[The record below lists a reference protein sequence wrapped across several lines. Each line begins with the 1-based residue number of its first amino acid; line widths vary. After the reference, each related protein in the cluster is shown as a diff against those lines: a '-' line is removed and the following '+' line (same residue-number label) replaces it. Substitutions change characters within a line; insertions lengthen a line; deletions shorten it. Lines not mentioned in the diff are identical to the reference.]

1 MRCHLQ
7 ACPNNGLVYGAAGG
21 HGAPHIYSTR
31 RRLMDSYLY
40 ADDTVIYS
48 SNVGVKLSFLRW
60 WRRLFF
66 FSTFQPNFEK
76 EKKTKQQILKKVFVP
91 SNSGRDQLRSWEL
104 LRTGPP
110 CRVHLLVRL
119 GAQVNTA
126 LKQIHRWR
134 HQSPSSR
141 HFPSTHGAHGCSQRY
156 Q

>member
-21 HGAPHIYSTR
+21 HAAPHIYSTR

-76 EKKTKQQILKKVFVP
+76 EKQNKTTNLKKSFC
-91 SNSGRDQLRSWEL
+91 SFKFRSWSTQEL
-104 LRTGPP
+104 GTSTDWPSMQSSSTGQTGRAGQSCAQTNTQVETPKSFEQTFP
-110 CRVHLLVRL
+110 INPWGSRL
-119 GAQVNTA
+119 
-126 LKQIHRWR
+126 
-134 HQSPSSR
+134 
-141 HFPSTHGAHGCSQRY
+141 
-156 Q
+156 